1 MTAPY
6 TEVLF
11 EKMQGNGGHL
21 GVITLNRPS
30 VLNSLNHAMVNAM
43 YNQLLIWEKADD
55 IKAVVIRAVEGRAFC
70 AGGDIRL
77 TYDRMKAHDPIMTSF
92 FYDEYQ
98 LNRKIFHYSKPYI
111 ALLDGITM
119 GGGVGVSI
127 HGSHR
132 VATDRLLFAMPETG
146 IGFFPD
152 VGGTYFLPRLPYH
165 IGYYL
170 GLTGARAASD
180 ECVQLGI
187 AHQKI
192 SQDSLPQLLNDLAHT
207 SLMGDSRIAVSDII
221 EKYRMPVKSSQL
233 IDQIQMINQC
243 FAANTMEEIMYA
255 LQHCENSICKEAAI
269 TITKKS
275 PTSLKISLKAM
286 QDGSKKDFD
295 ACMRQEYRLVSR
307 FLSSHDFAEGI
318 RAVIIDKDQM
328 PKWDPDRI
336 EKVTDADVEKYFAP
350 LAEELV

>member
-1 MTAPY
+1 MTTSY

-11 EKMQGNGGHL
+11 EEMQGNGGHL

-30 VLNSLNHAMVNAM
+30 VLNSLNHAMVNAI
-43 YNQLLIWEKADD
+43 YDQLLTWEHADH

-77 TYDRMKAHDPIMTSF
+77 TYDRMKAHDPAMTSF

-98 LNRKIFHYSKPYI
+98 LNRKIFHYPKPYI

-119 GGGVGVSI
+119 GGGVGISI

-132 VATDRLLFAMPETG
+132 VATDKLLFAMPETG

-152 VGGTYFLPRLPYH
+152 VGGTYFLPRIPH
-165 IGYYL
+165 RIGYYL
-170 GLTGARAASD
+170 GLTGARISSD
-180 ECVQLGI
+180 ECVHLGI

-192 SQDSLPQLLNDLAHT
+192 SQEALPDLLNDLAQT
-207 SLMGDSRIAVSDII
+207 PFTDDSRAAVSTII
-221 EKYRMPVKSSQL
+221 EKYQIPLKSSQL
-233 IDQIQMINQC
+233 IDQQQMMSKC
-243 FAANTMEEIMYA
+243 FSAYRMEEIIFA
-255 LQHCENSICKEAAI
+255 LQRCESPICQEAAV
-269 TITKKS
+269 TILKKS
-275 PTSLKISLKAM
+275 PTSLKISLRAM
-286 QDGSKKDFD
+286 QTGSKNDFD

-307 FLSSHDFAEGI
+307 FLLGHDFAEGI

-328 PKWDPDRI
+328 PKWDPGTI
-336 EKVTDADVEKYFAP
+336 EDVTDADVEKYFAP